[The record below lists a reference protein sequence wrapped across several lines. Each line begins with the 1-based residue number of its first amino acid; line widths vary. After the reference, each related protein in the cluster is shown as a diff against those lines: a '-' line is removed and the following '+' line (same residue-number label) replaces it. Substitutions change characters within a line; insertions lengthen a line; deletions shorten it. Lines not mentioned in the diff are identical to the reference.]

1 MYQDNLRT
9 DKCDENLIHD
19 VLFIHLFDAF
29 LITVEIGGWR
39 LKFEASRTNIE
50 IIDEIDF
57 S

>member
-29 LITVEIGGWR
+29 LITVEIGDWR

>member
-19 VLFIHLFDAF
+19 ALFFHLFDAF
-29 LITVEIGGWR
+29 LITVENWR
-39 LKFEASRTNIE
+39 LRFEASRTNIE
-50 IIDEIDF
+50 IIDEIDL